1 MSLQVEKLEHNMAKL
16 TIEVPAEDVEKAL
29 QAAYLKERSKI
40 SLPGFRKGKVP
51 RQMIEKMYGPEVFYD
66 EAANHMISEAYGKA
80 FDECELE
87 IVSQPK
93 IEVTQLE
100 KGKSFIFTAE
110 VAVKPEVTLG
120 EYKGLKVDKVSTRVT
135 QKEVDEEI
143 EKERERNARTIDVTD
158 RAVQDKDMVT
168 LDFEGFV
175 DGEAFEGGKGENYPL
190 TIGSGSFIDD
200 FEEQL
205 IGHKPGEEVKVNVTF
220 PDDYASEDVAGKDT
234 VFTVTL
240 NYISETELP
249 ELNDDFVK
257 ENLQEAYG
265 YTSVDDLRTKIRT
278 NLENNKKYNYVWSY
292 MMDNST
298 FEEIPEELV
307 NPQLDVMI
315 DGLEASL
322 SLQGATLEDYLTSSG
337 YEDEEAMREAYY
349 ADCETMVK
357 TYLIADKVAKE
368 QNLKATDQEVTDY
381 FKEFYNTDNYD
392 SYVDYYTRPYIN
404 RTVLNNIV
412 TETLADMAQV
422 G

>member
-1 MSLQVEKLEHNMAKL
+1 MRKKVFAVSLALALAAAVMGGCGNSKENDTAQEQTTEAQTQTQSTPTVDYSQGLN
-16 TIEVPAEDVEKAL
+16 EDGTLAGENNGD
-29 QAAYLKERSKI
+29 Y
-40 SLPGFRKGKVP
+40 
-51 RQMIEKMYGPEVFYD
+51 
-66 EAANHMISEAYGKA
+66 
-80 FDECELE
+80 
-87 IVSQPK
+87 
-93 IEVTQLE
+93 
-100 KGKSFIFTAE
+100 
-110 VAVKPEVTLG
+110 VTLCDYSAI
-120 EYKGLKVDKVSTRVT
+120 EIPESEIAVEES
-135 QKEVDEEI
+135 EVDTEVDALLENYQT
-143 EKERERNARTIDVTD
+143 EKQVKD
-158 RAVQDKDMVT
+158 RAVKDGDVVNIDYVGT
-168 LDFEGFV
+168 I
-175 DGEAFEGGKGENYPL
+175 DGEEFDGGSAEGANL

-205 IGHKPGEEVKVNVTF
+205 IGHKPGEEVEVNVTF
-220 PDDYASEDVAGKDT
+220 PDDYASEDVAGKDA

-368 QNLKATDQEVTDY
+368 QNLEATDQEVTDY

>member
-1 MSLQVEKLEHNMAKL
+1 MRKKVFAVSLALALAAAMMGGCGNSKENDTAQEQTTEAQTQTQPTPTVDYSQGLN
-16 TIEVPAEDVEKAL
+16 EDGTLAGENNGD
-29 QAAYLKERSKI
+29 Y
-40 SLPGFRKGKVP
+40 
-51 RQMIEKMYGPEVFYD
+51 
-66 EAANHMISEAYGKA
+66 
-80 FDECELE
+80 
-87 IVSQPK
+87 
-93 IEVTQLE
+93 
-100 KGKSFIFTAE
+100 
-110 VAVKPEVTLG
+110 VTLCDYSAI
-120 EYKGLKVDKVSTRVT
+120 EIPESEIAVEES
-135 QKEVDEEI
+135 EVDTEVDALLENYQT
-143 EKERERNARTIDVTD
+143 EKQVKD
-158 RAVQDKDMVT
+158 RAVKDGDVVNIDYVGT
-168 LDFEGFV
+168 I
-175 DGEAFEGGKGENYPL
+175 DGEEFDGGSAEGANL

-205 IGHKPGEEVKVNVTF
+205 IGHKPGEEVEVNVTF
-220 PDDYASEDVAGKDT
+220 PDDYASEDVAGKDA

-368 QNLKATDQEVTDY
+368 QNLEATDQEVTDY

>member
-1 MSLQVEKLEHNMAKL
+1 MVN
-16 TIEVPAEDVEKAL
+16 IDYV
-29 QAAYLKERSKI
+29 
-40 SLPGFRKGKVP
+40 G
-51 RQMIEKMYGPEVFYD
+51 
-66 EAANHMISEAYGKA
+66 
-80 FDECELE
+80 
-87 IVSQPK
+87 
-93 IEVTQLE
+93 
-100 KGKSFIFTAE
+100 
-110 VAVKPEVTLG
+110 
-120 EYKGLKVDKVSTRVT
+120 
-135 QKEVDEEI
+135 
-143 EKERERNARTIDVTD
+143 TIDGEEFD
-158 RAVQDKDMVT
+158 GGSA
-168 LDFEGFV
+168 EG
-175 DGEAFEGGKGENYPL
+175 ANL

-205 IGHKPGEEVKVNVTF
+205 IGHKPGEEVEVNVTF
-220 PDDYASEDVAGKDT
+220 PDDYASEDVAGKDA

-307 NPQLDVMI
+307 NPQLNVMI

-368 QNLKATDQEVTDY
+368 QNLEATDQEVTDY

>member
-1 MSLQVEKLEHNMAKL
+1 MRKKVFAASLALALAAAMMGGCGNSKENDTAQEKTTEAQTQTQSTPTVDYSQGLN
-16 TIEVPAEDVEKAL
+16 EDGTLAGENNGD
-29 QAAYLKERSKI
+29 Y
-40 SLPGFRKGKVP
+40 
-51 RQMIEKMYGPEVFYD
+51 
-66 EAANHMISEAYGKA
+66 
-80 FDECELE
+80 
-87 IVSQPK
+87 
-93 IEVTQLE
+93 
-100 KGKSFIFTAE
+100 
-110 VAVKPEVTLG
+110 VTLCDYSAI
-120 EYKGLKVDKVSTRVT
+120 EIPESEIAVEES
-135 QKEVDEEI
+135 EVDTEVDALLENYQT
-143 EKERERNARTIDVTD
+143 EKQVKD
-158 RAVQDKDMVT
+158 RAVKDGDVVNIDYVGT
-168 LDFEGFV
+168 I
-175 DGEAFEGGKGENYPL
+175 DGEEFDGGSAEGANL

-205 IGHKPGEEVKVNVTF
+205 VGHKPGEEVEVNVTF
-220 PDDYASEDVAGKDT
+220 PDDYASEDVAGKDA

-412 TETLADMAQV
+412 TETLAAMAQV

>member
-1 MSLQVEKLEHNMAKL
+1 MRKKVFAVSL
-16 TIEVPAEDVEKAL
+16 AL
-29 QAAYLKERSKI
+29 ALAAAMMGGCGNSKENDTA
-40 SLPGFRKGKVP
+40 
-51 RQMIEKMYGPEVFYD
+51 QE
-66 EAANHMISEAYGKA
+66 
-80 FDECELE
+80 
-87 IVSQPK
+87 Q
-93 IEVTQLE
+93 
-100 KGKSFIFTAE
+100 TAE
-110 VAVKPEVTLG
+110 AQTQTQSTPTVDYSQGLNEDGTLAGENNGDYVTLCDYSAI
-120 EYKGLKVDKVSTRVT
+120 EIPESEIAVEES
-135 QKEVDEEI
+135 EVDTEVDALLENYQT
-143 EKERERNARTIDVTD
+143 EKQVKD
-158 RAVQDKDMVT
+158 RAVKDGDVVNIDYVGT
-168 LDFEGFV
+168 I
-175 DGEAFEGGKGENYPL
+175 DGEEFDGGSAEGSNL

-205 IGHKPGEEVKVNVTF
+205 IGHKPGEAVEVNVTF
-220 PDDYASEDVAGKDT
+220 PDDYASEDVAGKDA

-368 QNLKATDQEVTDY
+368 QNLEATDQEVTDY

>member
-1 MSLQVEKLEHNMAKL
+1 MRKKVFAVSLALALAAAVMGGCGNSKENDTAQEQTTEAQTQTQPTPTVDYSQGLN
-16 TIEVPAEDVEKAL
+16 EDGTLAGENNGD
-29 QAAYLKERSKI
+29 Y
-40 SLPGFRKGKVP
+40 
-51 RQMIEKMYGPEVFYD
+51 
-66 EAANHMISEAYGKA
+66 
-80 FDECELE
+80 
-87 IVSQPK
+87 
-93 IEVTQLE
+93 
-100 KGKSFIFTAE
+100 
-110 VAVKPEVTLG
+110 VTLCDYSAI
-120 EYKGLKVDKVSTRVT
+120 EIPESEIAVEES
-135 QKEVDEEI
+135 EVDTEVDALLENYQT
-143 EKERERNARTIDVTD
+143 EKQVKD
-158 RAVQDKDMVT
+158 RAVKDGDVVNIDYVGT
-168 LDFEGFV
+168 I
-175 DGEAFEGGKGENYPL
+175 DGEEFDGGSAEGANL

-205 IGHKPGEEVKVNVTF
+205 IGHKPGEEVEVNVTF
-220 PDDYASEDVAGKDT
+220 PDDYASEDVAGKDA

-368 QNLKATDQEVTDY
+368 QNLEATDQEVTDY

>member
-1 MSLQVEKLEHNMAKL
+1 MAG
-16 TIEVPAEDVEKAL
+16 ENNGD
-29 QAAYLKERSKI
+29 Y
-40 SLPGFRKGKVP
+40 
-51 RQMIEKMYGPEVFYD
+51 
-66 EAANHMISEAYGKA
+66 
-80 FDECELE
+80 
-87 IVSQPK
+87 
-93 IEVTQLE
+93 
-100 KGKSFIFTAE
+100 
-110 VAVKPEVTLG
+110 VTLCDYSAI
-120 EYKGLKVDKVSTRVT
+120 EIPESEIAVEES
-135 QKEVDEEI
+135 EVDTEVDALLENYQT
-143 EKERERNARTIDVTD
+143 EKQVKD
-158 RAVQDKDMVT
+158 RAVKDGDVVNIDYVGT
-168 LDFEGFV
+168 I
-175 DGEAFEGGKGENYPL
+175 DGEEFDGGSAEGANL

-205 IGHKPGEEVKVNVTF
+205 IGHKPGEEVEVNVTF
-220 PDDYASEDVAGKDT
+220 PDDYASEDVAGKDA

-368 QNLKATDQEVTDY
+368 QNLEATDQEVTDY